1 MKAKKVTLTKEQTI
15 LINQTIIDEAKK
27 LGQKIFALA
36 VCNNH
41 VHIVVQNINLA
52 IGRVVSHYKHAA
64 RLALQEHGFE
74 GKLWTR
80 GFDKRYCMNT
90 QELDAKIDYVRKHE
104 N

>member
-1 MKAKKVTLTKEQTI
+1 MTKEQKT
-15 LINQTIIDEAKK
+15 LVNQTIVDEAKK
-27 LGQKIFALA
+27 LGQKIFAST

-52 IGRVVSHYKHAA
+52 IGRVVSQYKHAA

-80 GFDKRYCMNT
+80 GFDKRYCMDT
-90 QELDAKIDYVRKHE
+90 AELDAKIDYVRKHG